1 MTETSEQHSPT
12 SLASRL
18 GVSRASALAAISAG
32 RLAASSQS
40 IGLRK
45 IYKLETQDILNY
57 KESVVQTLKARIARV
72 EKDPIRQTQL
82 AAAEIRSIRTK
93 VAAESDI
100 YSAQRLADR
109 YGVGLEAAA
118 YLLGRYAVRVEN
130 GFKVDSSALAKIE
143 RHIGETRGSG
153 AIKNAG
159 GVYVG

>member
-1 MTETSEQHSPT
+1 
-12 SLASRL
+12 LASRL

-32 RLAASSQS
+32 KLAASSQT

-45 IYKLETQDILNY
+45 IYKLKTQDILNY
-57 KESVVQTLKARIARV
+57 KERVVQTLKARIARV
-72 EKDPIRQTQL
+72 EKDPIKQTQL

-109 YGVGLEAAA
+109 YGITLEAAS
-118 YLLGRYAVRVEN
+118 YLLGRYATRVKT
-130 GFKVDSSALAKIE
+130 GFKVDSGALAKIE
-143 RHIGETRGSG
+143 QHIAETRGGG

-159 GVYVG
+159 GVYVA

>member
-1 MTETSEQHSPT
+1 MTETSEQHSAT
-12 SLASRL
+12 SLASRI
-18 GVSRASALAAISAG
+18 GVSRASALAAVAAG
-32 RLAASSQS
+32 RLAASSQT

-45 IYKLETQDILNY
+45 IYKIQTQDILNY
-57 KESVVQTLKARIARV
+57 KESVLTTLKARIARV

-93 VAAESDI
+93 VASESNI
-100 YSAQRLADR
+100 YTAQRLADR
-109 YGVGLEAAA
+109 FGIGLEAAA

-130 GFKVDSSALAKIE
+130 GFRVDQAALAKIE

-153 AIKNAG
+153 TIKNAG

>member
-1 MTETSEQHSPT
+1 MTETSEQHSAT
-12 SLASRL
+12 SLAGRL

-32 RLAASSQS
+32 RLAATSQT

-45 IYKLETQDILNY
+45 IYKLKTQDILNY

-130 GFKVDSSALAKIE
+130 GFRVDQAALAKIE
-143 RHIGETRGSG
+143 RHIRETRGSG
-153 AIKNAG
+153 TITNKG
-159 GVYVG
+159 GVFVS